1 MSQMDEMV
9 QRFMEQ
15 PDAKVW
21 MEQMEQ
27 SIASA
32 VAAGMEHPDYKAM
45 MARVKRRA
53 IKNTWRMEQE
63 ERHRLCRGKTRT

>member
-1 MSQMDEMV
+1 MDEMV
-9 QRFMEQ
+9 QRLMEH

-27 SIASA
+27 SIASD
-32 VAAGMEHPDYKAM
+32 VAAMKEHPDYKAM

-53 IKNTWRMEQE
+53 TKNTWRFSPE
-63 ERHRLCRGKTRT
+63 EKQRLCRGKTRT